1 MRCLQD
7 GKWVMRWNS
16 TEHLTFNL
24 IKKDDEQQAQI
35 TMYNVA
41 KRGIFY
47 KIVGSAAAQAR
58 AAKYM
63 QILSLL
69 YPEVVSFP
77 Q

>member
-1 MRCLQD
+1 MFTGWGMGDEVEKHRAFDAQPDLNKMMNCKRRLQC
-7 GKWVMRWNS
+7 
-16 TEHLTFNL
+16 
-24 IKKDDEQQAQI
+24 
-35 TMYNVA
+35 YNVA
-41 KRGIFY
+41 KLGIFY
-47 KIVGSAAAQAR
+47 KIMRSEAAQAH

>member
-1 MRCLQD
+1 
-7 GKWVMRWNS
+7 
-16 TEHLTFNL
+16 
-24 IKKDDEQQAQI
+24 
-35 TMYNVA
+35 MYNVA

-47 KIVGSAAAQAR
+47 KIVWSVAAQAR

>member
-1 MRCLQD
+1 
-7 GKWVMRWNS
+7 
-16 TEHLTFNL
+16 
-24 IKKDDEQQAQI
+24 
-35 TMYNVA
+35 MYNVA

-47 KIVGSAAAQAR
+47 NFERSVAAQAH

-77 Q
+77 QCVAG

>member
-1 MRCLQD
+1 M
-7 GKWVMRWNS
+7 N
-16 TEHLTFNL
+16 N
-24 IKKDDEQQAQI
+24 I
-35 TMYNVA
+35 A
-41 KRGIFY
+41 KHGIFY
-47 KIVGSAAAQAR
+47 KIVQSAAAQAR